1 MAALVLVLVIFS
13 RNFAE
18 VEAMSD
24 AVRIRAGERINHY
37 VEWMQR
43 GIMATLMVFVFLG
56 AFHLLNHPVWWCS
69 VPLLLMMAAV
79 FSRRFRPELNRLR
92 KKNPQYMSRSNH
104 YDSFW
109 IRRYGVDA
117 AGIMASRVEVWVS
130 ILCGCVAVA
139 VATFAG

>member
-1 MAALVLVLVIFS
+1 MTALVLVLVIFS

-18 VEAMSD
+18 IEAMSD
-24 AVRIRAGERINHY
+24 AVRIRAGEDINHY
-37 VEWMQR
+37 VEWIQR
-43 GIMATLMVFVFLG
+43 ATIATLVVGVFLG
-56 AFHLLNHPVWWCS
+56 AFHMLDHPVWWCL

-92 KKNPQYMSRSNH
+92 KKNPEYMSRSNH

-117 AGIMASRVEVWVS
+117 AGMMASRVELMVS
-130 ILCGCVAVA
+130 VFCGCVAVA
-139 VATFAG
+139 VATFAE